1 MYMFY
6 SALQQLFSHTTGEQS
21 PSKAASS
28 SAAQL
33 PSGPAALNPG
43 PPPSCGRQLTARST
57 QALARIPTP
66 QPRRTAIGHFGF
78 HAVFLLARTDVSQ
91 EEGVPSISACRTAR
105 PTERRFS
112 PPPLRLRKASVLGQP
127 RRGPQLRLRTAFSP
141 PPLPPHPRNGS
152 AGAAA
157 VPSRR
162 CSRWTKWR
170 RSPRPTKVKGR
181 NPLAAVLFE
190 VARSSR
196 VFLFLSSPNAVLR
209 GAGGRAGGGR
219 TGPARNG
226 VGARISAMAGPPP
239 GARGLRGRAGGSRAP
254 PLAERRRPEGGS

>member
-91 EEGVPSISACRTAR
+91 EEGVPPISACRTAR

-127 RRGPQLRLRTAFSP
+127 RRGPQLRLRTAFSLP
-141 PPLPPHPRNGS
+141 PPPPPPERKCWGRGS
-152 AGAAA
+152 SVSALFALDKMAKIAKTHEGKRPKSARGGALWSCAFL
-157 VPSRR
+157 SRLLIPFLSER
-162 CSRWTKWR
+162 GPQGSRGPGGR
-170 RSPRPTKVKGR
+170 R
-181 NPLAAVLFE
+181 ADW
-190 VARSSR
+190 ARS
-196 VFLFLSSPNAVLR
+196 
-209 GAGGRAGGGR
+209 
-219 TGPARNG
+219 
-226 VGARISAMAGPPP
+226 
-239 GARGLRGRAGGSRAP
+239 
-254 PLAERRRPEGGS
+254 